1 MKSSA
6 ATSTL
11 AKSAALYAPEAS
23 APGRR
28 HSSALLHLIF
38 SFGLLGLFL
47 VAIVDSSFVPLPIPG
62 LTDIM
67 IIIMAAQHHNWLLL
81 ILIAAAGSLVGG
93 YFSYQV
99 GASGGMAFIEKR
111 LSARNSKLV
120 RDWME
125 HHNILSV
132 VLPALLPPPMPLAPF
147 VLAAGVIKVSRKKFL
162 TTFTLSRLVRHSIAA
177 WLGIH
182 YGSHILHLWNH
193 LSAQYA
199 TPILIAIWISIA
211 ASCAFG
217 GWKLYKASRTL
228 GIYPPSHPNT
238 MV

>member
-1 MKSSA
+1 MKPSA
-6 ATSTL
+6 ATSML
-11 AKSAALYAPEAS
+11 AKSVALYAPEVPS
-23 APGRR
+23 PGRR
-28 HSSALLHLIF
+28 HSSALVHLIF

-67 IIIMAAQHHNWLLL
+67 IIIMAAQHHNWLVL
-81 ILIAAAGSLVGG
+81 ILVAAAGSLVGG

-99 GASGGMAFIEKR
+99 GASGGMAFMQKR
-111 LSARNSKLV
+111 ISARSFKLI
-120 RDWME
+120 REWME

-132 VLPALLPPPMPLAPF
+132 ALPALLPPPMPLAPF

-162 TTFTLSRLVRHSIAA
+162 TTFTISRVVRHSFAA

-182 YGSHILHLWNH
+182 YGRSILRLWDR

-199 TPILIAIWISIA
+199 TPILIAIWVIIA
-211 ASCAFG
+211 LSCAIG
-217 GWKLYKASRTL
+217 GWKLYKASRAL
-228 GIYPPSHPNT
+228 GLYPPSHSNT
-238 MV
+238 AA